1 MLFCLCGSLVGVTY
15 PGTNAGR
22 SGDLYDIPV
31 NIFGPFLTSLVSSF
45 LSFLSS
51 RPFDP
56 LGGDRDGQRVL
67 LGAREVRVMDVGRVE
82 GVERLDD
89 ERLDDA

>member
-1 MLFCLCGSLVGVTY
+1 MRIGGRY
-15 PGTNAGR
+15 EGR
-22 SGDLYDIPV
+22 SGDLYEIPFS
-31 NIFGPFLTSLVSSF
+31 NLDPLISFFSLFSSF

-51 RPFDP
+51 RPFDL
-56 LGGDRDGQRVL
+56 LGGERDGQRVL
-67 LGAREVRVMDVGRVE
+67 LGAREARVMDDGRVE

>member
-1 MLFCLCGSLVGVTY
+1 MRIGGRY
-15 PGTNAGR
+15 EGR
-22 SGDLYDIPV
+22 SGDLYEIPFSTLDPL
-31 NIFGPFLTSLVSSF
+31 ISF
-45 LSFLSS
+45 LFSSLSSFLSS

-56 LGGDRDGQRVL
+56 LGGESDGQRVL
-67 LGAREVRVMDVGRVE
+67 LGAREVRVEDVGRVE